1 MIQAINPATGQLL
14 AEYEPHTSHQIA
26 ERLDAA
32 AQAFDVWRTT
42 PLAERCRLLA
52 VAAELLESRAADYAK
67 LMTAEMGKP
76 LRQATAE
83 VEKCSLVCAHYAQQ
97 AAEMLSPQEVSSP
110 AQRSEVR
117 FDPLGPVLA
126 VMPWN
131 FPFWQVF
138 RFAAPALA
146 AGNVG
151 LLKHATNVPGCS
163 LAIEG
168 LFRDAGF
175 PAGVFTTLLISSQH
189 VESVIASPVVRAVT
203 LTGSEHAGMAVAAI
217 AGKHL
222 KKCVLELGGS
232 DPFIVLADADLNLAA
247 QQAALAR
254 CQNSGQSC
262 IAAKRF
268 IVEAAIAEEFTARF
282 VEQMQQLVV
291 GDPTD
296 PATDI
301 GPLARADLR
310 DSLHEL
316 VERSQQ
322 QGARLLAG
330 GAPRPGPGYYYPPT
344 VLDQVTPEMPVFA
357 EETFGPVAAIVHAR
371 DVDHALELANQS
383 AYGLGASIWSAN
395 AERAASL
402 APRIDAGCVFINAM
416 VKSDPRLP
424 FGGIKRSG
432 YGREL
437 SDYGLREFVNIK
449 TVWVN

>member
-1 MIQAINPATGQLL
+1 
-14 AEYEPHTSHQIA
+14 
-26 ERLDAA
+26 
-32 AQAFDVWRTT
+32 
-42 PLAERCRLLA
+42 
-52 VAAELLESRAADYAK
+52 
-67 LMTAEMGKP
+67 
-76 LRQATAE
+76 
-83 VEKCSLVCAHYAQQ
+83 
-97 AAEMLSPQEVSSP
+97 
-110 AQRSEVR
+110 
-117 FDPLGPVLA
+117 
-126 VMPWN
+126 
-131 FPFWQVF
+131 
-138 RFAAPALA
+138 
-146 AGNVG
+146 
-151 LLKHATNVPGCS
+151 
-163 LAIEG
+163 
-168 LFRDAGF
+168 
-175 PAGVFTTLLISSQH
+175 
-189 VESVIASPVVRAVT
+189 VIASPVVRAVT

-217 AGKHL
+217 AGQHL

-232 DPFIVLADADLNLAA
+232 DPFIVLADADLHLAA

-268 IVEAAIAEEFTARF
+268 IVEAAIAEEFTTRF
-282 VEQMQQLVV
+282 VEQMKQLVV

-296 PATDI
+296 PATDV

-310 DSLHEL
+310 DSLHDL
-316 VERSQQ
+316 VERSRE
-322 QGARLLAG
+322 QGARLLTG

-437 SDYGLREFVNIK
+437 ADYGLREFVNIK